1 MTPATSP
8 DDQDRADSPVWD
20 HTPERLMEDDVFLW
34 QEENLRPLTVLEIKA
49 SEDIDEKEIN
59 ITPTTPQFF
68 VWQSSNSPLG
78 RYKKMPVIR
87 KPVRGRQPVTSTEAQ
102 SDEVSDLSV
111 VLNTN
116 RPIVPELVDNERR
129 QDLSLAL
136 GVLHQNN

>member
-59 ITPTTPQFF
+59 MTPTTPQFF

-78 RYKKMPVIR
+78 RYKKRPVMR
-87 KPVRGRQPVTSTEAQ
+87 KPVRGRKPVNSTEVQ
-102 SDEVSDLSV
+102 LDKVSDLSV
-111 VLNTN
+111 VLKTDK
-116 RPIVPELVDNERR
+116 PVVPEVVDNQRQ

-136 GVLHQNN
+136 EVLHQNN